1 MKLEDEIKEIKCD
14 IKNIKENHLCHIQ
27 SEISDMKITVK
38 GVSTNQDWLMK
49 FFWIIA
55 TTSVAGLVT
64 GILNLVNN

>member
-14 IKNIKENHLCHIQ
+14 IKNIKENHLSHIQ
-27 SEISDMKITVK
+27 EEITNMKVTVST
-38 GVSTNQDWLMK
+38 VSTNQDWLMK

-64 GILNLVNN
+64 GILNLIIS

>member
-14 IKNIKENHLCHIQ
+14 IKNIKENHLRHIQ
-27 SEISDMKITVK
+27 EEITNMKVTVST
-38 GVSTNQDWLMK
+38 VSTNQDWLMK

-64 GILNLVNN
+64 GILNLIIS